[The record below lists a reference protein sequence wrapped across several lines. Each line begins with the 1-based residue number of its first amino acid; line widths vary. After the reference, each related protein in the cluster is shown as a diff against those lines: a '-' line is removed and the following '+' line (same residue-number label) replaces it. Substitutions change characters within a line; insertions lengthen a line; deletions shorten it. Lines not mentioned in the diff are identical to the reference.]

1 MNPQFLIQNNSNID
15 NTFNKVQNLIDNR
28 DYIEEND
35 LEQDNLLPSNPEDWK
50 DTIFSGEGEIL
61 ASVGETKF
69 ETRGNFYFTLSIDL
83 SKLSNE
89 EMILYLQKENK
100 DLKEYLRRILRVFS
114 KFKSKTVIP
123 IKSENIKLPNNTK

>member
-50 DTIFSGEGEIL
+50 DTIFSGEGEIRITKYKHTTFL
-61 ASVGETKF
+61 WRNEINNEASITF
-69 ETRGNFYFTLSIDL
+69 
-83 SKLSNE
+83 
-89 EMILYLQKENK
+89 
-100 DLKEYLRRILRVFS
+100 
-114 KFKSKTVIP
+114 
-123 IKSENIKLPNNTK
+123 